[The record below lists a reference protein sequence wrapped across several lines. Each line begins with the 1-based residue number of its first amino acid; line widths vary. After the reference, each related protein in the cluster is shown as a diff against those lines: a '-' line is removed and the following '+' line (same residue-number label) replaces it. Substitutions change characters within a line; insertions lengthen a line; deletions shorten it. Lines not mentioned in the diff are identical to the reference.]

1 MLAVMMFGK
10 LGINP
15 RAFSGAR
22 DCAHDCAFSG
32 AQFCAHDCA
41 FSGAQDCA
49 HDCAFS
55 GAQFC
60 AHDCAFS
67 GARDCAHDCAF
78 SGAQFCAH
86 DCAFSGAQF
95 CAHDCHS
102 GLLRRAARVCETVAC
117 ASSGQTR
124 QPCAPPQTT
133 ESETARV
140 CEACGPRLLLYRPGN
155 PRPKLRSLN
164 LQPHLRTQTG
174 LP

>member
-1 MLAVMMFGK
+1 MLFLVLEIVLMIVLFLVLNFVLTIVLFLVLNFVLMILLF
-10 LGINP
+10 LVLEIVLMIVL
-15 RAFSGAR
+15 
-22 DCAHDCAFSG
+22 
-32 AQFCAHDCA
+32 
-41 FSGAQDCA
+41 
-49 HDCAFS
+49 
-55 GAQFC
+55 
-60 AHDCAFS
+60 
-67 GARDCAHDCAF
+67 F

-140 CEACGPRLLLYRPGN
+140 CEACWPRLLLYRPRN

>member
-1 MLAVMMFGK
+1 MLFLVLEIVLMIVLFLVLNIVLMIVLFLVLNFVLMIVLFLVLK
-10 LGINP
+10 IVLMIVL
-15 RAFSGAR
+15 
-22 DCAHDCAFSG
+22 FSG

-41 FSGAQDCA
+41 FP
-49 HDCAFS
+49 

-60 AHDCAFS
+60 AHDW
-67 GARDCAHDCAF
+67 
-78 SGAQFCAH
+78 
-86 DCAFSGAQF
+86 
-95 CAHDCHS
+95 HS

-133 ESETARV
+133 ESEAARV

>member
-67 GARDCAHDCAF
+67 GAQDCAHDCAF

-102 GLLRRAARVCETVAC
+102 GLLRRAARGLRNRGLCFFWTDPAAV
-117 ASSGQTR
+117 R
-124 QPCAPPQTT
+124 PAPNYRERNSP
-133 ESETARV
+133 SLR
-140 CEACGPRLLLYRPGN
+140 ACGPRLLLYRPGN